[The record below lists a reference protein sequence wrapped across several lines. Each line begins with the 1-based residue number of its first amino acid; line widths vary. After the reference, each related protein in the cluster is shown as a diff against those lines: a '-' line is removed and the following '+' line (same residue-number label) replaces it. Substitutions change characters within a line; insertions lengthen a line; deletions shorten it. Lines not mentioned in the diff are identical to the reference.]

1 MADHSNCY
9 ALEAE
14 LSNVPTR
21 TEFGLEPTRAWLA
34 ELRNLKLQNA
44 VAQLIVK
51 LDRMSRVAMPASER
65 RSLLRELQRP
75 LLKAAAALPKA
86 VEGER
91 GQGQGDGYTLLLE
104 QRLYCLM
111 VKNLK
116 QILKDLDS
124 SMNAYGTVADKR
136 RRWALRGLFHV
147 LGKQIELSL
156 FRGFSLPRHSWGELH
171 DLYDYAADRCIA
183 PVRGKGRLRGRD
195 GAFDPERE
203 YKRLLLL
210 GLAGRLVQ
218 NRPWSEF
225 VQDRIEFWVED
236 TRLEHPDAFIGEADL
251 YVVDKSKDS
260 PPRQLQGQLT
270 EAFAGWVLLRPSGFL
285 SDEVAASQQILA
297 TEPIRADGFA

>member
-1 MADHSNCY
+1 MVDNNCY
-9 ALEAE
+9 ALEAK
-14 LSNVPTR
+14 LSSVPTR

-51 LDRMSRVAMPASER
+51 LDRMSRVAMPVSER

-75 LLKAAAALPKA
+75 LSKAAAALPKA

-91 GQGQGDGYTLLLE
+91 GQDQGDGYTLLLE

-116 QILKDLDS
+116 QLLKDLDS
-124 SMNAYGTVADKR
+124 SMNAYSTVADKR
-136 RRWALRGLFHV
+136 RRWALRRLFHF
-147 LGKQIELSL
+147 LGKQIELGL
-156 FRGFSLPRHSWGELH
+156 LRGFALPRYSWRELH
-171 DLYDYAADRCIA
+171 DLYDYALARGIVR
-183 PVRGKGRLRGRD
+183 VRGKVRLGGRD
-195 GAFDPERE
+195 SAFDPERE

-225 VQDRIEFWVED
+225 VQDRIEFWVGD
-236 TRLEHPDAFIGEADL
+236 TSLEHPDAFVGEFDL
-251 YVVDKSKDS
+251 YVVEKSKDS

-270 EAFAGWVLLRPSGFL
+270 DSFAGWVLLRPSGFL
-285 SDEVAASQQILA
+285 SDEVAVPQPIPAA
-297 TEPIRADGFA
+297 EPIHAGRFA